1 MDVGVAFP
9 ADPEAPEVVQP
20 REGAL
25 DHPAPAAQPGA
36 VLGPPAGDQ
45 RLDTAVP
52 ELAAVLVVVIA
63 AIGNEDVRALARP
76 ARLAGDRAD
85 AVDQRQELGDVV
97 AVGAGVAGQ
106 QRDPAAVDDQV
117 VLGPGAAAVNRRGP
131 GQSPLSGRECGWNRR
146 SPWTS
151 RACRRR

>member
-9 ADPEAPEVVQP
+9 ADAQSPRVVQP

-25 DHPAPAAQPGA
+25 DHPAPAARPGA
-36 VLGPPAGDQ
+36 VLGLPAGDQ
-45 RLDTAVP
+45 RLDPAVP
-52 ELAAVLVVVIA
+52 ELAAVLVVVRA
-63 AIGNEDVRALARP
+63 AIGNEDIRALARP

-85 AVDQRQELGDVV
+85 AVDQRQQWGDVV
-97 AVGAGVAGQ
+97 AVGAGVTGQ
-106 QRDPAAVDDQV
+106 QRDALGVDDRV

-146 SPWTS
+146 SLVTS